1 MGARI
6 PGQGRQV
13 QPEHP
18 AHGGDHLLR
27 GLCGGPAEPGG
38 TEPATLP
45 GPHGGDQVYGCSS

>member
-18 AHGGDHLLR
+18 AYGGDHLLR

-45 GPHGGDQVYGCSS
+45 GTHGGDQVYGCSS